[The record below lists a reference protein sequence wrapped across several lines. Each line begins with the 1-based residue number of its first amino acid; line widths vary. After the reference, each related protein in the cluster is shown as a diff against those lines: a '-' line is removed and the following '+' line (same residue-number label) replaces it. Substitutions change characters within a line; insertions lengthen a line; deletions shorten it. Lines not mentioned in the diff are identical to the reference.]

1 MQSLTANLMAVH
13 YPLATFTLLLLPFTV
28 EFSARSASIYC
39 DGAGSGEL
47 QWI

>member
-28 EFSARSASIYC
+28 ESQR
-39 DGAGSGEL
+39 GAHPFIATGQGQEN
-47 QWI
+47 